1 MLSFAP
7 DIFGNSNMCG
17 IAGIFRK
24 TGHAL
29 ADQEHLQ
36 KMLDVQQHRGPDA
49 QGIQQCGPGFLGH
62 NRLSILDL
70 SEHSHQPFNY
80 LHTTIAY
87 NGEVYNYLE
96 LREELRTHGFA
107 FHTGSDTEV
116 ICAAYLQW
124 GQDCVQRFVGM
135 WAFALWDEQK
145 QELFCSRDRFGIKP
159 FHYILTSDHSFLFAS
174 EMRTLRVLPE
184 FNTTL
189 NAAQV
194 ARGLNLGM
202 AGYKEETYFK
212 QVKQLRGSHNL
223 VWTKAGIRIYRY
235 WDLEKVEVPQDPEQ
249 AIAGFKERFLD
260 AVKIH
265 MRSDVPVGACL
276 SGGLDSASIVSVM
289 GSVYSQQQIKT
300 FTIYYEEE
308 GSVDERPFARSLKE
322 KYPQLESH
330 YLQPSDEELAAEF
343 PRFLDHCDLP
353 PAGSSYFSQYFVM
366 KLAASHGIKVVLN
379 GQGSDE
385 YTIGYLHTFYHML
398 ADELLKGRPDRY
410 LKTLYDLHKVH
421 QTSPGKLAKTAALG
435 VLAALSGIN
444 RFTKTEFQKKFPH
457 IAEGDYQL
465 SHIELEEKF
474 KNRTDNFL
482 YHLLMTTTLPTL
494 LHHEDRNSMAFSI
507 ESRVPFLDHRLV
519 EYGFSLPVEL
529 RVKNGLTKYVLRE
542 AMKEYLPTSVYERK
556 DKKGFV
562 TPGEVKWVKGA
573 LKGYF
578 GEVVAKNPQLNWRLK
593 VLKGFEKFTQR

>member
-1 MLSFAP
+1 
-7 DIFGNSNMCG
+7 MCG

-24 TGHAL
+24 SGQRPE
-29 ADQEHLQ
+29 DREYLQ
-36 KMLDVQQHRGPDA
+36 KMLDIQQHRGPDA
-49 QGIQQCGPGFLGH
+49 QGIFSCGSGYLGH

-70 SEHSHQPFNY
+70 SEHSHQPFRY
-80 LHTTIAY
+80 LHIAIAY

-96 LREELRTHGFA
+96 LKEELSKHGFR
-107 FHTGSDTEV
+107 FQTGSDTEV

-124 GQDCVQRFVGM
+124 GQACVNRFVGM
-135 WAFALWDEQK
+135 WSFALWDEQK
-145 QELFCSRDRFGIKP
+145 EELFCSRDRFGIKP
-159 FHYILTSDHSFLFAS
+159 FQYIQKEDNTFVFAS
-174 EMRTLRVLPE
+174 EIRTLKAFPG
-184 FNTTL
+184 FKPDL
-189 NAAQV
+189 NPAQI

-202 AGYKEETYFK
+202 AGYKEETYYK
-212 QVKQLRGSHNL
+212 HVHQLRGAHNL
-223 VWTKAGIRIYRY
+223 VWNRNGLRIYRY
-235 WDLEKVEVPQDPEQ
+235 WDLGKIEVPQHPTA
-249 AIAGFKERFLD
+249 AIEGFRERFLD
-260 AVKIH
+260 SVKIH

-289 GSVYSQQQIKT
+289 GSLYPQQQIKT
-300 FTIYYEEE
+300 FTIYYEGE
-308 GSVDERPFARSLKE
+308 GSVDERPYARSLKE
-322 KYPQLESH
+322 KYSQLESY

-343 PRFLDHCDLP
+343 PRFLEHCDIP

-366 KLAASHGIKVVLN
+366 KLAASQGIKVVLN

-398 ADELLKGRPDRY
+398 ADELLRGRPDRY

-421 QTSPGKLAKTAALG
+421 QTGTVKLTKTAALG

-457 IAEGDYQL
+457 VSEGDYHP

-529 RVKNGLTKYVLRE
+529 RVKNGLTKYILRE
-542 AMKEYLPTSVYERK
+542 AMKDFLPAAVYERK

-578 GEVVAKNPQLNWRLK
+578 GEDDSRNPQCNWRIQMLTGFK
-593 VLKGFEKFTQR
+593 KGLI